1 MERAQIETQVH
12 TVPAES
18 SFQTLPVQVPN
29 VEGETSR
36 RFLALSHS
44 VIPSHSLLP
53 RWGLRDK
60 LLPLC
65 AMQTPNN
72 KFHVCKKMV
81 LVLCHQDFRRFF
93 T

>member
-1 MERAQIETQVH
+1 MERTQGETPVH
-12 TVPAES
+12 SVPAES

-29 VEGETSR
+29 VEEDTSR

-53 RWGLRDK
+53 SWGLRDK
-60 LLPLC
+60 PLPLC
-65 AMQTPNN
+65 AMQTPKN

-81 LVLCHQDFRRFF
+81 LVLCH
-93 T
+93 